1 MSKEDKSFNCS
12 NEVRAFIDSFNSVEE
27 CANECLKREQEL
39 LDQYQ
44 DYAKCIAALFSDK
57 RYRPIIAMRKIGAIV
72 GVGVP
77 QDEGKS
83 IAIVGLKEGAL
94 VAVEH
99 IREELC

>member
-12 NEVRAFIDSFNSVEE
+12 NMVREFIDSFNSTEE
-27 CANECLKREQEL
+27 CAEECMQREQEL

-44 DYAKCIAALFSDK
+44 AYMKCIASLFSDK
-57 RYRPIIAMRKIGAIV
+57 RYMPIIAMRKIGAVV

-83 IAIVGLKEGAL
+83 IAIIGLKEGAL